1 MKLQISSKI
10 NSKKTLLLSRLTKT
24 IWQNIELTK
33 QKISKRVRLRYTV
46 MPYKT
51 NQNHLINHFIL
62 LNLLIRAIQKI
73 IKLINN
79 KVIVINLISIIK
91 YNKNFK
97 KKLKNID
104 LINSHKNCFN
114 LNQIYK
120 ELKILKTIRIINKTY

>member
-104 LINSHKNCFN
+104 LINSDKN
-114 LNQIYK
+114 
-120 ELKILKTIRIINKTY
+120 